1 MTRTRIGLL
10 ASGGG
15 SNLQAILDHLA
26 SLGAARHGDVVLVAS
41 NRPDAGALA
50 RAERAGISRV
60 VLRSPHAPDGA
71 ELAGALADHGVQL
84 VALAGYMRLVPPEV
98 TAAFRG
104 RMLNVHPALL
114 PEFGGPG
121 MYGPRVHRA
130 VLEAG
135 AALAAHG
142 VELVALA
149 GYMRLVPPDVT
160 AAFRGRML
168 NVHPALL
175 PEFGGPGMYGP
186 RVHRAV
192 LHAGASLSGPSVH
205 FVDEVYDHGALI
217 AQWPVPVLSHD
228 DEHSLAARVLRA
240 EHLLYPRVV
249 DAVAAGEV
257 RLGSDGRAVSD
268 RFAEP
273 RLPTMDPDLDD
284 ATLAAALDEAL
295 ARTR

>member
-1 MTRTRIGLL
+1 ML

-26 SLGAARHGDVVLVAS
+26 ALGEARHADVVLVAS
-41 NRPDAGALA
+41 NRPDAGALT

-60 VLRSPHAPDGA
+60 VLRSPHAPHGA
-71 ELAGALADHGVQL
+71 ELDAALAAHDVEL

-130 VLEAG
+130 VLQAG
-135 AALAAHG
+135 AA
-142 VELVALA
+142 
-149 GYMRLVPPDVT
+149 
-160 AAFRGRML
+160 
-168 NVHPALL
+168 
-175 PEFGGPGMYGP
+175 
-186 RVHRAV
+186 
-192 LHAGASLSGPSVH
+192 LSGPSVH

-217 AQWPVPVLSHD
+217 AQWPVPVLSGD

-273 RLPTMDPDLDD
+273 RLPMMDPDLDD

>member
-1 MTRTRIGLL
+1 ML

-26 SLGAARHGDVVLVAS
+26 ALGEARHADVVLVAS
-41 NRPDAGALA
+41 NRPDAGALT

-60 VLRSPHAPDGA
+60 VLRSPHAPHGA
-71 ELAGALADHGVQL
+71 ELDAALAAHGVEL

-130 VLEAG
+130 VLRAG
-135 AALAAHG
+135 AA
-142 VELVALA
+142 
-149 GYMRLVPPDVT
+149 
-160 AAFRGRML
+160 
-168 NVHPALL
+168 
-175 PEFGGPGMYGP
+175 
-186 RVHRAV
+186 
-192 LHAGASLSGPSVH
+192 LSGPSVH

-217 AQWPVPVLSHD
+217 AQWPVPVLSGD

-273 RLPTMDPDLDD
+273 RLPMMDPDLDD